1 MAMQV
6 DATIIVGILT
16 LVGTIITVWA
26 GNVSTKDKILA
37 ELNKHNAVQDE
48 RLTELTREVR
58 RHNDFAER
66 IPKLESRYEN
76 LEKRVDRLEKS
87 N

>member
-1 MAMQV
+1 MQV
-6 DATIIVGILT
+6 DATIVVGVLT
-16 LVGTIITVWA
+16 LLGTILTVWA
-26 GNVSTKDKILA
+26 GNVNTKDKILA
-37 ELNKHNAVQDE
+37 ELDKHNSVQDE

-76 LEKRVDRLEKS
+76 LEKRVDKLEQ
-87 N
+87 NG